1 MPRAAVNTYPVAT
14 APASARQAWAVDV
27 LDVAPGDR
35 LVEVG
40 CGHGV
45 AVSLVCER
53 LAGGHIVGIDR
64 SAKMIEMATRRNR
77 GHVASGRASFRATT
91 FEQASLEA
99 GAFDKLF
106 AFHVAAFWRRPEEL
120 LGSTRRTLRPRGA
133 LYLFNQLPGWQQTGS
148 ADEFGA
154 QLAGALA
161 AHGFAARETVT
172 ADMGGAAAV
181 AVVLEPVRAEGR

>member
-1 MPRAAVNTYPVAT
+1 VPRTAVNNPPVAT

-53 LAGGHIVGIDR
+53 LAGGHVVGIDR
-64 SAKMIEMATRRNR
+64 SAKMVEMATRRNR
-77 GHVASGRASFRATT
+77 EHVASGRASFQATT
-91 FEQASLEA
+91 FEQASLEG

-106 AFHVAAFWRRPEEL
+106 AFHVAAFWRRPDEL
-120 LGSTRRTLRPRGA
+120 LGHTRRTLRPGGA
-133 LYLFNQLPGWQQTGS
+133 LYLFNQLPGWRHAGS
-148 ADEFGA
+148 AQEFGA
-154 QLAGALA
+154 QIAGALA
-161 AHGFAARETVT
+161 AHGFAARSTVA
-172 ADMGGAAAV
+172 ADIGGAAAV
-181 AVVLEPVRAEGR
+181 AVVLEPVRA